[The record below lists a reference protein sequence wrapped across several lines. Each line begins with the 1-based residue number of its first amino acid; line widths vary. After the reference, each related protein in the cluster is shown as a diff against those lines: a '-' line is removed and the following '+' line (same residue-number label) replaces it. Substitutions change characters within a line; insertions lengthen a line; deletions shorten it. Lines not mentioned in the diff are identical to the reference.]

1 MALSIEVLLPLTL
14 PIQSSNATGTI
25 RHHAAVKVHKLF
37 QVHISI
43 LLGYDT
49 LSVGIQTWTF

>member
-1 MALSIEVLLPLTL
+1 M
-14 PIQSSNATGTI
+14 GTI

-37 QVHISI
+37 QVHVSI
-43 LLGYDT
+43 LLRYDT